1 MNLAFVLFTFFPF
14 GGLTRDMLAIARE
27 CRARGHRVRVYAG
40 ECRGDAPADIDLH
53 IIPAS
58 TKTGLAPPAGPV
70 ENHLA
75 PAKTG
80 IAPPAG
86 PAENHLASPPAA
98 SASHGPPPPT
108 GSAENHLT
116 AALGQNPDNPLP
128 ATAPIQNPARLPAL
142 GKNLAALGRN
152 LKIPLTNPGKNR
164 RFAAQLSQ
172 AVAEFAPHLVVGF
185 NKMPGLDLYYAADDC
200 FADKCEER
208 GWLYQLTPRAR
219 QAVAFERAVFGVQSS
234 TDIMLIA
241 PKQLAVFRRFYGT
254 PDARMTLLP
263 PGISR
268 DRIAGDDENVAL
280 ARRRNF
286 RRQWRLNDDDI
297 LLLAVGSGYQ
307 TKGVDRTLAAFAS
320 LPSAW
325 RERAHLFIVGVGK
338 APPLEKM
345 ARRLGVHSRVRF
357 TGGRTDVPE
366 FLLAA
371 DVLIHPARQEAG
383 GIVLLEAL
391 VAGLPVIATDVCG
404 YAPYLTQAGLGCVLA
419 SPFEQPALNRALR
432 EFVERI
438 DTDRDNWRAHGREF
452 AAAAD
457 IYDMPRYA
465 CGVIE
470 GVGERRGRS

>member
-1 MNLAFVLFTFFPF
+1 MKLAFVLFTFFPF

-40 ECRGDAPADIDLH
+40 ECRGDAPADIDLR

-58 TKTGLAPPAGPV
+58 TKT
-70 ENHLA
+70 
-75 PAKTG
+75 
-80 IAPPAG
+80 
-86 PAENHLASPPAA
+86 
-98 SASHGPPPPT
+98 
-108 GSAENHLT
+108 
-116 AALGQNPDNPLP
+116 
-128 ATAPIQNPARLPAL
+128 
-142 GKNLAALGRN
+142 
-152 LKIPLTNPGKNR
+152 PLTNPGKNR
-164 RFAAQLSQ
+164 RFAAQLSRV
-172 AVAEFAPHLVVGF
+172 VAEFAPHLVVGF

-219 QAVAFERAVFGVQSS
+219 QSMAFERAVFGVQSS

-241 PKQLAVFRRFYGT
+241 PKQLAIFRRFYGT
-254 PDARMTLLP
+254 PAARMTLLP

-268 DRIAGDDENVAL
+268 DRIAGDDAP

-286 RRQWRLNDDDI
+286 RRQWRLNDDDT

-325 RERAHLFIVGVGK
+325 RERAHLFIVGGGK

-432 EFVERI
+432 EFVERT
-438 DTDRDNWRAHGREF
+438 DTDHDNWRARGRAF
-452 AAAAD
+452 AATAD

-465 CGVIE
+465 CRVIE
-470 GVGERRGRS
+470 GVGRRLGRS